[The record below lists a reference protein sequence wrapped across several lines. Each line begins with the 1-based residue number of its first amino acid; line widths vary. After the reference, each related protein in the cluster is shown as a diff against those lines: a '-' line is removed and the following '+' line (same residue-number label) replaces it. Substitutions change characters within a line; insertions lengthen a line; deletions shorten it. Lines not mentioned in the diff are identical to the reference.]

1 MAKKSMMGTAA
12 DAVKTV
18 AGAALGAAAAAA
30 TTVVVESVANAMSDG
45 GKKLDKAKP
54 SLEKSAS
61 KVVSKPIVPAGKAKS
76 ALAQKRKAAV
86 KKAPVKKAAVKKAA
100 GKKKAAPK
108 KIKRTVAKKKRSSA
122 RS

>member
-54 SLEKSAS
+54 SLEKSAA
-61 KVVSKPIVPAGKAKS
+61 KVVSKPIVPAARGKS
-76 ALAQKRKAAV
+76 APAEKRKAA
-86 KKAPVKKAAVKKAA
+86 VKKAAVKKAA
-100 GKKKAAPK
+100 VKKKAAPK

>member
-54 SLEKSAS
+54 SLEKSAA
-61 KVVSKPIVPAGKAKS
+61 KVVSKPIVPTGKAK
-76 ALAQKRKAAV
+76 AAPATKRKAAV
-86 KKAPVKKAAVKKAA
+86 KKAPVKKAPARKGGV
-100 GKKKAAPK
+100 KKKAAPK
-108 KIKRTVAKKKRSSA
+108 KIKRTAAKKKRSSA

>member
-54 SLEKSAS
+54 SLEKSAA

-76 ALAQKRKAAV
+76 ALAKRRKAV
-86 KKAPVKKAAVKKAA
+86 KKAPVKRAAVKK
-100 GKKKAAPK
+100 KVAPK

-122 RS
+122 R

>member
-12 DAVKTV
+12 DAVKSV

-54 SLEKSAS
+54 SLEKSAA
-61 KVVSKPIVPAGKAKS
+61 KVVSKPIVPAGRSKP
-76 ALAQKRKAAV
+76 KAAGRRRV
-86 KKAPVKKAAVKKAA
+86 AVKKAAVKKAPA
-100 GKKKAAPK
+100 K
-108 KIKRTVAKKKRSSA
+108 KIKRPAARKKRSSA
-122 RS
+122 R